1 MDRFTEMALFVEV
14 ADRGSLGA
22 AAEALGLSNPAATR
36 YLASLEERL
45 QVRLVE
51 RNTRR
56 LYLTSEGQDFLERA
70 RHVLTELRDAE
81 AAIHRTTLK
90 ILPGR
95 RPPARIFER
104 IA

>member
-56 LYLTSEGQDFLERA
+56 LYLTPTTTAPKRA
-70 RHVLTELRDAE
+70 IWAPSAP
-81 AAIHRTTLK
+81 AAVTR
-90 ILPGR
+90 
-95 RPPARIFER
+95 A
-104 IA
+104 AC

>member
-56 LYLTSEGQDFLERA
+56 LYLTSEGPFSGGSWMCSSGL
-70 RHVLTELRDAE
+70 
-81 AAIHRTTLK
+81 
-90 ILPGR
+90 GWGGC
-95 RPPARIFER
+95 
-104 IA
+104 

>member
-81 AAIHRTTLK
+81 AAIHQTTLN
-90 ILPGR
+90 PSGCYV
-95 RPPARIFER
+95 
-104 IA
+104 

>member
-45 QVRLVE
+45 QGLGLKPPLLIVQSNGGALDVK
-51 RNTRR
+51 
-56 LYLTSEGQDFLERA
+56 
-70 RHVLTELRDAE
+70 E
-81 AAIHRTTLK
+81 AARLENWIDEALGKGAALLCGGKRDETCHGTSW
-90 ILPGR
+90 GVG
-95 RPPARIFER
+95 
-104 IA
+104 